1 MCAPRPPRCSPLPVT
16 IRRTVVAGSMTP
28 WVEAAAPLGAPG
40 GRRRRAR
47 GRATWRGQ
55 GRSAAL
61 SPRPAQVPGSPR
73 GEGPWGGGVPG
84 GPRVPLS
91 AAGWP
96 TPRLRPPPHPEPT
109 VAPGT
114 AAGALRRPH
123 ARSIFVGVQLL
134 CGFPGTGD
142 PRLCQPALFP
152 AALQEA
158 AETKRSGK
166 LETSEHHR
174 TVPLASEPCAAP
186 EAAAAAEGGRL
197 GWGENLTEKP
207 SCDLLGLPPD

>member
-1 MCAPRPPRCSPLPVT
+1 MGRGGA
-16 IRRTVVAGSMTP
+16 
-28 WVEAAAPLGAPG
+28 WGAPG
-40 GRRRRAR
+40 PAVRRRLAH
-47 GRATWRGQ
+47 A
-55 GRSAAL
+55 
-61 SPRPAQVPGSPR
+61 PPPA
-73 GEGPWGGGVPG
+73 
-84 GPRVPLS
+84 
-91 AAGWP
+91 
-96 TPRLRPPPHPEPT
+96 PPPHPEPT